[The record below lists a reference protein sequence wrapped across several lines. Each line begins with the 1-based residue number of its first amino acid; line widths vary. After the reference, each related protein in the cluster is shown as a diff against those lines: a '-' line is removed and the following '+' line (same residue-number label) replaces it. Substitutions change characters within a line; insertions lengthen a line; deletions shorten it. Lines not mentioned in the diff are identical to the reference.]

1 MLSNA
6 GVTVSTATQNQGTNC
21 PSFPSSTSWSLHF
34 NSNPISYSLVFMG
47 LWKLVSKPLCP
58 SSLWDRT
65 AKVLRGTDLKDLSVA
80 MCLLFFFFSAF
91 AFLLV
96 WHSWQRKGPSRLTC
110 LTPNSMIT
118 PVLGTFEK
126 PRALRNVNPL
136 QRVASWWFLYL
147 LLKETGLN
155 KVKTKNPCTFG
166 NCI

>member
-1 MLSNA
+1 MLSNT

-65 AKVLRGTDLKDLSVA
+65 AKVLRGTDLEDLSVA
-80 MCLLFFFFSAF
+80 MCLLFFFIFSLCF
-91 AFLLV
+91 SSCVTFLTE
-96 WHSWQRKGPSRLTC
+96 KGPSRLTC

-126 PRALRNVNPL
+126 PRALRNVNAL
-136 QRVASWWFLYL
+136 QRVASWWFLY
-147 LLKETGLN
+147 
-155 KVKTKNPCTFG
+155 FF
-166 NCI
+166 IYF